1 MDYDYSD
8 VKKQICVLIGAG
20 MSAGAGIPTFRGE
33 GGEWTTERQVR
44 EAFEIEKFKADAELR
59 SVLWHWLADSPAW
72 NAKPTRAHWLL
83 KQLDDTGHLVSIM
96 TQNFDML
103 EKKAGIR
110 QGKIRQLHGRMD
122 RSACLS
128 CGRYF
133 DTREVINEMTDQSS
147 SAPLRG
153 RGAVPVARRVG
164 EPLPAER
171 STILSQAERATEGF
185 DLSGEAIASV
195 TPKTQHSPVKES
207 SGKLLDPHCPDCG
220 GVIKP
225 DIVFFGEP
233 LDEMML
239 KYIGGMDI
247 PACDELWC
255 IGTSLLVHPAADIPL
270 HAKSFGKRIVI
281 VSTGKTELDDIA
293 DEIIH
298 LPADRAVAVLVN
310 RTIKC

>member
-8 VKKQICVLIGAG
+8 AKRQICALIGAG

-33 GGEWTTERQVR
+33 GGEWMTERKVR
-44 EAFEIEKFKADAELR
+44 EAFEIDNFKNSAELR
-59 SVLWHWLADSPAW
+59 SVLWRWLADSPAW

-83 KQLDDTGHLVSIM
+83 KQLDDAGYLRAVL

-122 RSACLS
+122 RSVCLS

-133 DTREVINEMTDQSS
+133 DTRDIIENKQAYSLSLTERADEHSSSGEVTARVTLNPQSPPVEEGQMAQSS
-147 SAPLRG
+147 GSL
-153 RGAVPVARRVG
+153 
-164 EPLPAER
+164 
-171 STILSQAERATEGF
+171 F
-185 DLSGEAIASV
+185 
-195 TPKTQHSPVKES
+195 
-207 SGKLLDPHCPDCG
+207 DPHCPDCG
-220 GVIKP
+220 GIIKP

-239 KYIGGMDI
+239 RYIGGMDI

-255 IGTSLLVHPAADIPL
+255 IGSSLAVYPVASIPVQARRFDK
-270 HAKSFGKRIVI
+270 HIVI
-281 VSTGKTELDDIA
+281 VSTDKTELDSLA
-293 DEIIH
+293 DEIIRQ
-298 LPADRAVAVLVN
+298 PADIAVSLLVE
-310 RTIKC
+310 RTVG

>member
-8 VKKQICVLIGAG
+8 VKRQICVLIGAG

-33 GGEWTTERQVR
+33 DGEWITERKVR
-44 EAFEIEKFKADAELR
+44 EAFEIDNFKNSAELR
-59 SVLWHWLADSPAW
+59 SVLWHWLANSPAW

-83 KQLDDTGHLVSIM
+83 KQLDDVGHLRAVL

-122 RSACLS
+122 RSVCLS

-133 DTREVINEMTDQSS
+133 DTRDIIENKQAYSLSLTERADEHSS
-147 SAPLRG
+147 SGEVTAQVTLNPQSPLAKEGQMAQPSG
-153 RGAVPVARRVG
+153 R
-164 EPLPAER
+164 L
-171 STILSQAERATEGF
+171 F
-185 DLSGEAIASV
+185 
-195 TPKTQHSPVKES
+195 
-207 SGKLLDPHCPDCG
+207 DPHCPDCG
-220 GVIKP
+220 GIVKP

-239 KYIGGMDI
+239 RYIGGMDI

-255 IGTSLLVHPAADIPL
+255 IGSSLAVYPAADIPRRAREL
-270 HAKSFGKRIVI
+270 GKRVII
-281 VSTGKTELDDIA
+281 VSTDKTGQDNIA
-293 DEIIH
+293 DEIIRQ
-298 LPADRAVAVLVN
+298 PADTAVAVLAN

>member
-8 VKKQICVLIGAG
+8 AKRQICVLIGAG

-33 GGEWTTERQVR
+33 GGEWMTERKVR
-44 EAFEIEKFKADAELR
+44 EAFEIDNFKNSAELR
-59 SVLWHWLADSPAW
+59 SVLWRWLADSPAW

-83 KQLDDTGHLVSIM
+83 KQLDDAGHLRAVL

-122 RSACLS
+122 RSVCLS

-133 DTREVINEMTDQSS
+133 DTRDIIENKQAYSLSLMERTDERSS
-147 SAPLRG
+147 S
-153 RGAVPVARRVG
+153 G
-164 EPLPAER
+164 EVTAQVTLNPQSPPAKKG
-171 STILSQAERATEGF
+171 QMA
-185 DLSGEAIASV
+185 
-195 TPKTQHSPVKES
+195 QS
-207 SGKLLDPHCPDCG
+207 SGKLFDPHCPDCG
-220 GVIKP
+220 GIIKP

-233 LDEMML
+233 LDETML
-239 KYIGGMDI
+239 RYIGGMDM

-255 IGTSLLVHPAADIPL
+255 IGSSLAVYPAADIPR
-270 HAKSFGKRIVI
+270 HARKLGKRVI
-281 VSTGKTELDDIA
+281 IISTDKTEQDNVA
-293 DEIIH
+293 DEIIRQ
-298 LPADRAVAVLVN
+298 PADTAVAVLVN

>member
-8 VKKQICVLIGAG
+8 VKKQICVLI
-20 MSAGAGIPTFRGE
+20 GAGIPTFRGE

-44 EAFEIEKFKADAELR
+44 EAFEIEKFKEGAELR

-122 RSACLS
+122 RSVCLS
-128 CGRYF
+128 CGRHF

-153 RGAVPVARRVG
+153 
-164 EPLPAER
+164 E
-171 STILSQAERATEGF
+171 LSQAERATEGF

-207 SGKLLDPHCPDCG
+207 SGKLFDPHCPDCSG
-220 GVIKP
+220 IIKP

-239 KYIGGMDI
+239 KYIGGMDV

-270 HAKSFGKRIVI
+270 HAKSFDKRIVI
-281 VSTGKTELDDIA
+281 VSTGKTELDGIA

-310 RTIKC
+310 RTINSLSSLS

>member
-8 VKKQICVLIGAG
+8 AKRQICVLIGAG

-33 GGEWTTERQVR
+33 GGEWMTERKVR
-44 EAFEIEKFKADAELR
+44 KAFEIDNFKNSAELR

-83 KQLDDTGHLVSIM
+83 KQLDDAGHLRAVL

-122 RSACLS
+122 RSVCLS

-133 DTREVINEMTDQSS
+133 DTREVIDEMT
-147 SAPLRG
+147 AL
-153 RGAVPVARRVG
+153 
-164 EPLPAER
+164 
-171 STILSQAERATEGF
+171 
-185 DLSGEAIASV
+185 IA
-195 TPKTQHSPVKES
+195 PKTQSPPVEEGQMAQP
-207 SGKLLDPHCPDCG
+207 SGRLFDPHCPDCG
-220 GVIKP
+220 GIIKP

-239 KYIGGMDI
+239 RYIGGMDI

-255 IGTSLLVHPAADIPL
+255 VGSSLAVYPAADIPRRAREL
-270 HAKSFGKRIVI
+270 GKRVI
-281 VSTGKTELDDIA
+281 IISTDKTEQDNVA
-293 DEIIH
+293 DEIIRQ
-298 LPADRAVAVLVN
+298 PADTAVAVLAN
-310 RTIKC
+310 RTINN

>member
-8 VKKQICVLIGAG
+8 AKKQICALIGAG

-33 GGEWTTERQVR
+33 DGEWITERKVR
-44 EAFEIEKFKADAELR
+44 EAFEIDNFKNCAELR
-59 SVLWHWLADSPAW
+59 SVLWHWLANSPAW

-83 KQLDDTGHLVSIM
+83 KQLDDAGHLRAVL

-122 RSACLS
+122 RSVCLS

-133 DTREVINEMTDQSS
+133 DTREVITGKLFL
-147 SAPLRG
+147 PLE
-153 RGAVPVARRVG
+153 G
-164 EPLPAER
+164 EGAER
-171 STILSQAERATEGF
+171 READEVF
-185 DLSGEAIASV
+185 DPSGR
-195 TPKTQHSPVKES
+195 
-207 SGKLLDPHCPDCG
+207 LFDPHCPDCG
-220 GVIKP
+220 GIIKP

-239 KYIGGMDI
+239 RYIGGMDI

-255 IGTSLLVHPAADIPL
+255 IGSSLAVYPVADIPRR
-270 HAKSFGKRIVI
+270 AKELGKRVVI
-281 VSTGKTELDDIA
+281 ISTDKTEQDNIA
-293 DEIIH
+293 DEIIRQ
-298 LPADRAVAVLVN
+298 PADIAVSLLVE
-310 RTIKC
+310 RTVG

>member
-8 VKKQICVLIGAG
+8 AKRQICVLIGAG

-33 GGEWTTERQVR
+33 GGEWMTERKVR
-44 EAFEIEKFKADAELR
+44 EAFEIDNFKNSAELR
-59 SVLWHWLADSPAW
+59 NVLWHWLANSPAW

-83 KQLDDTGHLVSIM
+83 KQLDDAGHLRAVL

-122 RSACLS
+122 RSVCLS

-133 DTREVINEMTDQSS
+133 NTHEVIDEMTDQGS

-153 RGAVPVARRVG
+153 
-164 EPLPAER
+164 E
-171 STILSQAERATEGF
+171 LSQAERATEGF
-185 DLSGEAIASV
+185 DPSDEMTALIA
-195 TPKTQHSPVKES
+195 PKTQSPPAKEGQMAQP
-207 SGKLLDPHCPDCG
+207 SGRLFDPHCPDCG
-220 GVIKP
+220 GIIKP

-239 KYIGGMDI
+239 RYIGGMDI

-255 IGTSLLVHPAADIPL
+255 IGSSLAVYPAADIPWRAREL
-270 HAKSFGKRIVI
+270 GKRVI
-281 VSTGKTELDDIA
+281 IISTHKTEQDNVA
-293 DEIIH
+293 DEIIRQ
-298 LPADRAVAVLVN
+298 PADTAVAVLAN
-310 RTIKC
+310 RTINN

>member
-33 GGEWTTERQVR
+33 GGEWMTERKVR
-44 EAFEIEKFKADAELR
+44 EAFEIDNFKNSAELR
-59 SVLWHWLADSPAW
+59 SVLWHWLANSPAW

-83 KQLDDTGHLVSIM
+83 KQLDDAGHLRAVL

-122 RSACLS
+122 RSVCLS

-133 DTREVINEMTDQSS
+133 DTREVITGKLFL
-147 SAPLRG
+147 PLE
-153 RGAVPVARRVG
+153 G
-164 EPLPAER
+164 EGAER
-171 STILSQAERATEGF
+171 R
-185 DLSGEAIASV
+185 EADEVFSPSDEVTALIA
-195 TPKTQHSPVKES
+195 PKTQSPPANEGQMAQS
-207 SGKLLDPHCPDCG
+207 SGRLFDPHCPDCG
-220 GVIKP
+220 GIIKP

-233 LDEMML
+233 LDEMVL
-239 KYIGGMDI
+239 RYIGGVDI

-255 IGTSLLVHPAADIPL
+255 IGSSLAVYPVADIPRRAREL
-270 HAKSFGKRIVI
+270 GKRVI
-281 VSTGKTELDDIA
+281 IISTDKTEQDSIA
-293 DEIIH
+293 DEIIRQ
-298 LPADRAVAVLVN
+298 PADTAVAVLAS
-310 RTIKC
+310 RTINN

>member
-20 MSAGAGIPTFRGE
+20 MSAGAGIPTFRGK

-59 SVLWHWLADSPAW
+59 SILWHWLADSPAW

-128 CGRYF
+128 CGRHF

-153 RGAVPVARRVG
+153 
-164 EPLPAER
+164 E
-171 STILSQAERATEGF
+171 LSQAERATEGF

-195 TPKTQHSPVKES
+195 TPKTQHSPDKEPS
-207 SGKLLDPHCPDCG
+207 ERLFDPHCPDCG
-220 GVIKP
+220 GIIKP

-247 PACDELWC
+247 PVCDELWC

-270 HAKSFGKRIVI
+270 HAKSFDKRIVI

-310 RTIKC
+310 RTINNLSSLS

>member
-33 GGEWTTERQVR
+33 GGEWMTERKVR
-44 EAFEIEKFKADAELR
+44 KAFEIDNFKNSAELR
-59 SVLWHWLADSPAW
+59 SVLWHWLANSPAW

-83 KQLDDTGHLVSIM
+83 KQLDDAGHLRAVL

-122 RSACLS
+122 RSVCLS

-133 DTREVINEMTDQSS
+133 DTRDIIENKQAYSLSLTERADGHSS
-147 SAPLRG
+147 SGEVTAQVTLNPQSPPVEEGQMARPSG
-153 RGAVPVARRVG
+153 R
-164 EPLPAER
+164 L
-171 STILSQAERATEGF
+171 F
-185 DLSGEAIASV
+185 
-195 TPKTQHSPVKES
+195 
-207 SGKLLDPHCPDCG
+207 DPHCPDCG
-220 GVIKP
+220 GIIKP

-239 KYIGGMDI
+239 RYIGGMDI

-255 IGTSLLVHPAADIPL
+255 IGSSLAVYPAADIPRRAREL
-270 HAKSFGKRIVI
+270 GKRVVI
-281 VSTGKTELDDIA
+281 ISTDKTEQDNIA
-293 DEIIH
+293 DEIIRQ
-298 LPADRAVAVLVN
+298 PADTAVAVLVN
-310 RTIKC
+310 RTVK

>member
-44 EAFEIEKFKADAELR
+44 EAFEIEKFKESAKLR

-72 NAKPTRAHWLL
+72 NARPTRAHWLL
-83 KQLDDTGHLVSIM
+83 KQLDDAGHLVSIM

-122 RSACLS
+122 RSVCLS

-153 RGAVPVARRVG
+153 
-164 EPLPAER
+164 E
-171 STILSQAERATEGF
+171 LSQAERATEGF

-195 TPKTQHSPVKES
+195 TPKAQHSPVKGS
-207 SGKLLDPHCPDCG
+207 SGKLFNPHCPDCG
-220 GVIKP
+220 GIIKP

-310 RTIKC
+310 RTLQ

>member
-1 MDYDYSD
+1 
-8 VKKQICVLIGAG
+8 
-20 MSAGAGIPTFRGE
+20 MSAGAGVPTFRGE
-33 GGEWTTERQVR
+33 DGEWTTERRVR
-44 EAFEIEKFKADAELR
+44 EAFEIEKFKESAELR

-83 KQLDDTGHLVSIM
+83 KQLDDAGHLVSIM

-122 RSACLS
+122 RSVCLS

-133 DTREVINEMTDQSS
+133 NTCEVIADNLDRED
-147 SAPLRG
+147 
-153 RGAVPVARRVG
+153 
-164 EPLPAER
+164 AER
-171 STILSQAERATEGF
+171 SGVDGA
-185 DLSGEAIASV
+185 
-195 TPKTQHSPVKES
+195 KES
-207 SGKLLDPHCPDCG
+207 ESLLDPRCPDCG
-220 GVIKP
+220 GIIKP

-233 LDEMML
+233 LDDLML

-270 HAKSFGKRIVI
+270 HAHDLGKHIVI
-281 VSTGKTELDDIA
+281 VSTGKTELDSIA
-293 DEIIH
+293 DEIIP
-298 LPADRAVAVLVN
+298 LPADRAVAVLVG
-310 RTIKC
+310 RTIK

>member
-8 VKKQICVLIGAG
+8 AKRQICVLIGAG

-33 GGEWTTERQVR
+33 GGEWMTERKVR
-44 EAFEIEKFKADAELR
+44 KAFEIDNFKNSAELR
-59 SVLWHWLADSPAW
+59 SVLWRWLADSPAW

-83 KQLDDTGHLVSIM
+83 KQLDDAGHLRAVL

-122 RSACLS
+122 RSVCLS

-133 DTREVINEMTDQSS
+133 DTRDIIENKQAYSLSLTERTDEHSS
-147 SAPLRG
+147 SGEVTARVTLNPQPPPVEEGQMAQPSG
-153 RGAVPVARRVG
+153 R
-164 EPLPAER
+164 L
-171 STILSQAERATEGF
+171 F
-185 DLSGEAIASV
+185 
-195 TPKTQHSPVKES
+195 
-207 SGKLLDPHCPDCG
+207 DPHCPDCG
-220 GVIKP
+220 GIIKP

-239 KYIGGMDI
+239 RYIGGMDI

-255 IGTSLLVHPAADIPL
+255 IGSSLAVYPAADIPRRAGEL
-270 HAKSFGKRIVI
+270 GKRVII
-281 VSTGKTELDDIA
+281 VSTDKTERDNIA
-293 DEIIH
+293 DEIIRQ
-298 LPADRAVAVLVN
+298 PADTAVAVLVN
-310 RTIKC
+310 RTVK

>member
-8 VKKQICVLIGAG
+8 VKKQICVLIDAG
-20 MSAGAGIPTFRGE
+20 MSAGAGIPTFRGK
-33 GGEWTTERQVR
+33 GGEWMTEHQVR

-59 SVLWHWLADSPAW
+59 SILWHWLADSPAW

-83 KQLDDTGHLVSIM
+83 KQLDDAGHLVSIM

-122 RSACLS
+122 RSVCLS

-133 DTREVINEMTDQSS
+133 DTRDIINGLFLPLDRRNASGISSRSTSGQPEV
-147 SAPLRG
+147 
-153 RGAVPVARRVG
+153 RRSEGV
-164 EPLPAER
+164 ER
-171 STILSQAERATEGF
+171 S
-185 DLSGEAIASV
+185 EADE
-195 TPKTQHSPVKES
+195 VKKL
-207 SGKLLDPHCPDCG
+207 GKLFDPHCPDCG
-220 GVIKP
+220 GIIKP

-281 VSTGKTELDDIA
+281 VSTGKTELDNIA

-310 RTIKC
+310 RTINNLSSLS

>member
-20 MSAGAGIPTFRGE
+20 MSAGAGIPTFRGK
-33 GGEWTTERQVR
+33 GGEWMTEHQVR

-59 SVLWHWLADSPAW
+59 SILWHWLADSPAW

-83 KQLDDTGHLVSIM
+83 KQLDDAGHLVSIM

-122 RSACLS
+122 RSVCLS

-133 DTREVINEMTDQSS
+133 DTRDIINGLFLPLDRRNASGISSRSTSGQPEV
-147 SAPLRG
+147 
-153 RGAVPVARRVG
+153 RRSEGV
-164 EPLPAER
+164 ER
-171 STILSQAERATEGF
+171 S
-185 DLSGEAIASV
+185 EADE
-195 TPKTQHSPVKES
+195 VKKL
-207 SGKLLDPHCPDCG
+207 GKLFDPHCPDCG
-220 GVIKP
+220 GIIKP

-281 VSTGKTELDDIA
+281 VSTGKTELDNIA

-310 RTIKC
+310 RTINNLSSLS

>member
-8 VKKQICVLIGAG
+8 AKRQICVLIGAG
-20 MSAGAGIPTFRGE
+20 MSAGAGISTFRGND
-33 GGEWTTERQVR
+33 GEWITERKVR
-44 EAFEIEKFKADAELR
+44 EAFEIDNFKNSAELR
-59 SVLWHWLADSPAW
+59 SVLWHWLANSPAW

-83 KQLDDTGHLVSIM
+83 KQLDDAGHLRAVL

-110 QGKIRQLHGRMD
+110 QGKMRQLHGRMD
-122 RSACLS
+122 RSVCLS

-133 DTREVINEMTDQSS
+133 NTREVIDEMADQDS

-153 RGAVPVARRVG
+153 RGAVPAARRVG

-171 STILSQAERATEGF
+171 STILSQAERATEGLG
-185 DLSGEAIASV
+185 LSGK
-195 TPKTQHSPVKES
+195 PF
-207 SGKLLDPHCPDCG
+207 DPHCPDCG
-220 GVIKP
+220 GIIKP

-239 KYIGGMDI
+239 RYIGGMDI

-255 IGTSLLVHPAADIPL
+255 IGSSLAVYPAADIPR
-270 HAKSFGKRIVI
+270 HARELGKRVVI
-281 VSTGKTELDDIA
+281 VSTDKTEQDNVA
-293 DEIIH
+293 DEIIRQ
-298 LPADRAVAVLVN
+298 PADTAVAVLVN

>member
-33 GGEWTTERQVR
+33 SGEWMTERKVR
-44 EAFEIEKFKADAELR
+44 KAFEIDNFKNSAELR
-59 SVLWHWLADSPAW
+59 NVLWHWLANSPAW

-83 KQLDDTGHLVSIM
+83 KQLDDAGHLRAVL

-122 RSACLS
+122 RSVCLS

-133 DTREVINEMTDQSS
+133 DTCEVIDEMTGQGS

-153 RGAVPVARRVG
+153 RGAVPAARRVG

-171 STILSQAERATEGF
+171 STILSQAERAAEGF
-185 DLSGEAIASV
+185 D
-195 TPKTQHSPVKES
+195 P
-207 SGKLLDPHCPDCG
+207 SGKSFDPHCPDCG
-220 GVIKP
+220 GIIKP

-239 KYIGGMDI
+239 RYIGGMDI

-255 IGTSLLVHPAADIPL
+255 IGSSLAVYPAADIPRRAREL
-270 HAKSFGKRIVI
+270 GKRVVI
-281 VSTGKTELDDIA
+281 ISTDKTGQDNIA
-293 DEIIH
+293 DEIIRQ
-298 LPADRAVAVLVN
+298 PADIAVSLLVE
-310 RTIKC
+310 RTVG

>member
-8 VKKQICVLIGAG
+8 AKRQICVLIGAG

-33 GGEWTTERQVR
+33 GGEWMTERKVR
-44 EAFEIEKFKADAELR
+44 EAFEIDNFKNSAELR
-59 SVLWHWLADSPAW
+59 SVLWRWLADSPAW

-83 KQLDDTGHLVSIM
+83 KQLDDAGHLRAVL

-122 RSACLS
+122 RSVCLS

-133 DTREVINEMTDQSS
+133 DTRDIIENKQAYSLSLTERADEHSS
-147 SAPLRG
+147 SGEVTAQVTLNPQSPPVEEGQMAQPSG
-153 RGAVPVARRVG
+153 R
-164 EPLPAER
+164 L
-171 STILSQAERATEGF
+171 F
-185 DLSGEAIASV
+185 
-195 TPKTQHSPVKES
+195 
-207 SGKLLDPHCPDCG
+207 DPHCPDCG
-220 GVIKP
+220 GIIKP

-239 KYIGGMDI
+239 RYIGGMDM

-255 IGTSLLVHPAADIPL
+255 IGSSLAVYPAADIPRRAREL
-270 HAKSFGKRIVI
+270 GKRVVI
-281 VSTGKTELDDIA
+281 ISTDKTEQDNVA
-293 DEIIH
+293 DEIIRQ
-298 LPADRAVAVLVN
+298 PADTAVAVLVN

>member
-1 MDYDYSD
+1 MRKISVVDYDYSD

-44 EAFEIEKFKADAELR
+44 EAFEIEKFKESAKLR

-72 NAKPTRAHWLL
+72 NARPTRAHWLL
-83 KQLDDTGHLVSIM
+83 KQLDDAGHLVSIM

-122 RSACLS
+122 RSVCLS

-153 RGAVPVARRVG
+153 
-164 EPLPAER
+164 E
-171 STILSQAERATEGF
+171 LSQAERATEGF

-195 TPKTQHSPVKES
+195 TPKAQHSPVKGS
-207 SGKLLDPHCPDCG
+207 SGKLFNPHCPDCG
-220 GVIKP
+220 GIIKP

-310 RTIKC
+310 RTLQ

>member
-44 EAFEIEKFKADAELR
+44 EAFEIEKFKESAEFR
-59 SVLWHWLADSPAW
+59 SALWHWLADSPAW

-83 KQLDDTGHLVSIM
+83 KQLDDAGHLVSIM

-122 RSACLS
+122 RSVCLS

-133 DTREVINEMTDQSS
+133 DTWEVI
-147 SAPLRG
+147 APIES
-153 RGAVPVARRVG
+153 P
-164 EPLPAER
+164 
-171 STILSQAERATEGF
+171 
-185 DLSGEAIASV
+185 
-195 TPKTQHSPVKES
+195 PVKEGQMAQL
-207 SGKLLDPHCPDCG
+207 SGRLFDPHCPDCG
-220 GVIKP
+220 GIIKP

-255 IGTSLLVHPAADIPL
+255 IGTGLLVHPAADIPL
-270 HAKSFGKRIVI
+270 HAKSFDKRIVI
-281 VSTGKTELDDIA
+281 VSTGKTELDDVA

-310 RTIKC
+310 RTINNLSSLS